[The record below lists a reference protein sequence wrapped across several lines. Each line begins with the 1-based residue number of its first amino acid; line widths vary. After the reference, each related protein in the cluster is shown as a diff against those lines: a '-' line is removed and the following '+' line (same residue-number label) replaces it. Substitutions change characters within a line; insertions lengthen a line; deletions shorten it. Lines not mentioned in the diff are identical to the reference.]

1 MPDRL
6 WYNRAMQL
14 KKLAA
19 VGMLTAALA
28 VTCLAASN
36 VLGTWKGHVVFDKA
50 KLPKSANPAQQK
62 QMEASLAQ
70 AAKMVITLKLTADHK
85 FTARVD
91 GVQTKDRTDGGTW
104 SLKGSALTLTSNKDK
119 QKQVFTI
126 AKNGKSFTAS
136 QAPFVKIVFTR

>member
-19 VGMLTAALA
+19 VGILTAALA
-28 VTCLAASN
+28 VTCFAASN
-36 VLGTWKGHVVFDKA
+36 VLGTWKGHVIFDKA

-62 QMEASLAQ
+62 QMEAGLAQ

-91 GVQTKDRTDGGTW
+91 GVQTKDRSDGGTW
-104 SLKGSALTLTSNKDK
+104 TLKGSALTLTSNKDK
-119 QKQVFTI
+119 QKQVFTV
-126 AKNGKSFTAS
+126 AKNGKSLTATTT
-136 QAPFVKIVFTR
+136 PFVKIVFTR